1 MPYKNTHKIPTS
13 ESETVEFKTSFN
25 AETVETLVAFANAK
39 GGSVY
44 IGVADDAKVV
54 GVSLGKETAAGW
66 VNEIKNKTAPCIIPD
81 VEIIEKDTKTV
92 VVLHVT
98 EYPVKP
104 LSYKGRYYKRT
115 GNSNQLLSLSEVVN
129 LHLQTINSSWDAYPD
144 TVHSPDDI
152 SLNKVQA
159 AIETMKSN
167 GLTITETPMLF
178 LQKYD
183 LLREGK
189 LTNAAYL
196 LFKNKDSFT
205 TTIEL
210 GRFQDAITI
219 KDTARTKT
227 DILTQIEQV
236 LDFVRK
242 HINKRVIITGE
253 ARNTQKWQ
261 YPLEAIREIV
271 INMIIHRD
279 YRAASDSVVKIFDNK
294 IEFYNP
300 GRLPE
305 EISIENLLSN
315 NYKSTPRNKLIADFC
330 KDMRLIEK
338 YGSGIGRIVDYF
350 KRDGLPMPDFRNIS
364 EGFQV
369 TVYGKEFDESSD
381 GTPIDTSVDTPII
394 TKGERKVLA
403 LIENDNF
410 IKREEIAKLLGLS
423 INTVKT
429 VMSGLKKK
437 GVLERVGNNKT
448 GYWEIILIAAS
459 PQSSPQS
466 SPQ

>member
-1 MPYKNTHKIPTS
+1 MLNMPYKNTHKFPAS
-13 ESETVEFKTSFN
+13 ESETIEFKTSFN
-25 AETVETLVAFANAK
+25 AETIETLVAFANAK
-39 GGSVY
+39 GGAVY
-44 IGVADDAKVV
+44 IGVADDAEVA
-54 GVSLGKETAAGW
+54 GVSLGRGATAGW
-66 VNEIKNKTAPCIIPD
+66 VNEVKNKTAPCIIPD
-81 VEIIEKDTKTV
+81 VEIIEKDAKTV
-92 VVLHVT
+92 VVLSVA

-104 LSYKGRYYKRT
+104 VSFKGRYYKRI

-129 LHLQTINSSWDAYPD
+129 LHLQTINSSWDAYLD

-152 SLNKVQA
+152 SLDKVQA
-159 AIETMKSN
+159 AIEVMKSN
-167 GLTITETPMLF
+167 GLTISETPVLF

-183 LLREGK
+183 LLRDGK

-196 LFKNKDSFT
+196 LFKAKDSFT

-279 YRAASDSVVKIFDNK
+279 YRSSSDSIVKIFDNK

-300 GRLPE
+300 GQLPE
-305 EISIENLLSN
+305 GITVEDLLSN

-350 KRDGLPMPDFRNIS
+350 KQDGLPMPDFRNIS
-364 EGFQV
+364 GGFQV
-369 TVYGKEFDESSD
+369 TVYGREFSD
-381 GTPIDTSVDTPII
+381 DTPIDTPIDTPMI
-394 TKGERKVLA
+394 TKGEKKVLE
-403 LIENDNF
+403 LIQNDSF
-410 IKREEIAKLLGLS
+410 IKREEIAELLGVS
-423 INTVKT
+423 INTVKAFIS
-429 VMSGLKKK
+429 VLKKK

-448 GYWEIILIAAS
+448 GHWKISVS
-459 PQSSPQS
+459 PQ
-466 SPQ
+466 

>member
-1 MPYKNTHKIPTS
+1 MSYKNTCKLPAN
-13 ESETVEFKTSFN
+13 ESETVEFKKSFN
-25 AETVETLVAFANAK
+25 AETIETLVAF
-39 GGSVY
+39 
-44 IGVADDAKVV
+44 
-54 GVSLGKETAAGW
+54 
-66 VNEIKNKTAPCIIPD
+66 
-81 VEIIEKDTKTV
+81 
-92 VVLHVT
+92 
-98 EYPVKP
+98 
-104 LSYKGRYYKRT
+104 KGRYYKRV

-144 TVHSPDDI
+144 TVHSLDDI
-152 SLNKVQA
+152 SLDKVQA
-159 AIETMKSN
+159 AIEVMKSN
-167 GLTITETPMLF
+167 GLTISETPILF
-178 LQKYD
+178 LRKYE

-196 LFKNKDSFT
+196 LFKDKDSFT

-219 KDTARTKT
+219 KDTARSKT

-236 LDFVRK
+236 LEFVRK

-253 ARNTQKWQ
+253 ARNAQKWQ

-279 YRAASDSVVKIFDNK
+279 YRSTADSIVKVFDDK

-305 EISIENLLSN
+305 GISVEDLLSN
-315 NYKSTPRNKLIADFC
+315 NYKSTPRNRLVADFC

-350 KRDGLPMPDFRNIS
+350 KQEGLPMPDFRNSS

-369 TVYGKEFDESSD
+369 TVYGKEYTEK
-381 GTPIDTSVDTPII
+381 GPEKIAVNQQKII
-394 TKGERKVLA
+394 ETIGNNPLVT
-403 LIENDNF
+403 
-410 IKREEIAKLLGLS
+410 REELVKIVGISLSKIKENIAKLKS
-423 INTVKT
+423 
-429 VMSGLKKK
+429 K
-437 GVLERVGNNKT
+437 GILERIGPDKG
-448 GYWEIILIAAS
+448 GYWKVKK
-459 PQSSPQS
+459 
-466 SPQ
+466 

>member
-1 MPYKNTHKIPTS
+1 MYKLPAN
-13 ESETVEFKTSFN
+13 ESETIEFKTSFN
-25 AETVETLVAFANAK
+25 AETIETLVAFANAK

-44 IGVADDAKVV
+44 VGITNDAEVV
-54 GVSLGKETAAGW
+54 GVVLGKESTANW
-66 VNEIKNKTAPCIIPD
+66 VNEIRNKTAPYIIPD
-81 VEIIEKDTKTV
+81 VEILENDDKTV
-92 VVLHVT
+92 VVLSII

-104 LSYKGRYYKRT
+104 VSFKGRYYKRT
-115 GNSNQLLSLSEVVN
+115 GNSNRLLSVSEVVN
-129 LHLQTINSSWDAYPD
+129 LHLQTVNSSWDAYPD
-144 TVHSPDDI
+144 TIHSLDDI
-152 SLNKVQA
+152 SLDKVQA
-159 AIETMKSN
+159 AIEVMKSN
-167 GLTITETPMLF
+167 GLTINETPILF

-219 KDTARTKT
+219 KDTNRSKT
-227 DILTQIEQV
+227 DILTQIEQT

-279 YRAASDSVVKIFDNK
+279 YRLTSDSIVKIYDNK

-305 EISIENLLSN
+305 GISIEDLLSN

-338 YGSGIGRIVDYF
+338 YGSGIGRIVAYF
-350 KRDGLPMPDFRNIS
+350 KQEGLPVPDFRNIS

-369 TVYGKEFDESSD
+369 TVYGKEYSEKSIDNKPVIALN
-381 GTPIDTSVDTPII
+381 GTPVI
-394 TKGERKVLA
+394 TDRERKILE
-403 LIENDNF
+403 LIQNDNF
-410 IKREEIAKLLGLS
+410 IKREKIAELLNIS

-429 VMSGLKKK
+429 FILGLKKK
-437 GVLERVGNNKT
+437 GLLERIGNNKT
-448 GYWEIILIAAS
+448 GHWTINYKFMNVSEKL
-459 PQSSPQS
+459 
-466 SPQ
+466 